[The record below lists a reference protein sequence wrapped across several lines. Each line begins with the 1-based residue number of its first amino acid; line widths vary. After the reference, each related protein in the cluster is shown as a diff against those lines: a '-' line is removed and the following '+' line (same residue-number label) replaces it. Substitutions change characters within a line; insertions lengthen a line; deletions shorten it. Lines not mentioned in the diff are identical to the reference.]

1 MPVIRKEKAKTE
13 TNDTQGIKSLFKKYN
28 KEKITVK
35 GIGEFAAEVCYK
47 LGYCAE
53 MALLLAGKKVKKYTY
68 LIYRRVKRVVKEIL
82 IFAERL
88 MEGVLEDVGFPHEK
102 VEEILSNI
110 KNIWRK
116 SKEDENLKPSKEVGA
131 YVAQGVKK
139 HRRLLSA
146 FVSYAVPAFFFA
158 VMVAVIAVGVTENYA
173 ISVSLG
179 GEEIGC
185 IKNYDVL
192 ANADTVI
199 KNKLVTLDDEQQWS
213 IDPEIKIVTTF
224 DRNIIDERQL
234 SDRILE
240 VSDEDIVTATG
251 FYVDGKFYGAV
262 EDSAKIEKAMDSVLQ
277 PYVED
282 NDEDTTAGFVQDVSL
297 TDGIFFTDTIVD
309 EDELCEKI
317 TGLVEGEVW
326 YTVVQGD
333 SPSLIASKNGL
344 RLKELYALNPELEGG
359 GLWIGDQV
367 LVSQAVPFLQVKEV
381 VREVRE
387 VETSYTVERKQNSS
401 MNYGTTKTIQK
412 GEKGINKVTVDVT
425 YIDGVAQSET
435 VIETEVVREPV
446 KEILEFGTYMPRV
459 GNIAVAG
466 SGKFGWPTGG
476 GVRISRGFAGQYP
489 AHNGVDIAGPYGTPI
504 YAADDGVVTL
514 AKYTNVG
521 YGVYL
526 IVDHGNGYQTVY
538 AHCSSLLVGYGE
550 QVKKGQMIAKMGSTG
565 NSTGNHLH
573 FEIKS
578 GNVRYDPYKFW

>member
-13 TNDTQGIKSLFKKYN
+13 TNDTQAIKVLFKKYN
-28 KEKITVK
+28 KEKTTLK
-35 GIGEFAAEVCYK
+35 GIGKFITAVFYK
-47 LGYCAE
+47 LGYSAE
-53 MALLLAGKKVKKYTY
+53 LTVLLVLKKIKKYAY
-68 LIYRRVKRVVKEIL
+68 IIYRRVKRIVKEIL

-88 MEGVLEDVGFPHEK
+88 LEGVLEDVGFPHQR

-110 KNIWRK
+110 KNIWSK
-116 SKEDENLKPSKEVGA
+116 SKKDKNLNPTQEVGA

-139 HRRLLSA
+139 NKKLLPA
-146 FVSYAVPAFFFA
+146 LISYAVPAFFFV
-158 VMVAVIAVGVTENYA
+158 VMVTVITIGLTEDYA
-173 ISVSLG
+173 IQVSID
-179 GEEIGC
+179 GEKIGYVD
-185 IKNYDVL
+185 NYDVL
-192 ANADTVI
+192 TNADNVI
-199 KNKLVTLDDEQQWS
+199 KNKLVTLDDSQQWS
-213 IDPEIKIVTTF
+213 MNPEISVVTTF
-224 DRNIIDERQL
+224 GRNVVDERQL
-234 SDRILE
+234 SDQILAA
-240 VSDEDIVTATG
+240 SDEDIVSATG
-251 FYVDGKFYGAV
+251 LYVDGKFHGAV
-262 EDSAKIEKAMDSVLQ
+262 EDSTKIEEAMDSVLK
-277 PYVED
+277 PYIED

-309 EDELCEKI
+309 EDELAEKI

-344 RLKELYALNPELEGG
+344 RLRELYNLNPELEGG

-387 VETSYTVERKQNSS
+387 VETAYSVERKQNGK
-401 MNYGTTKTIQK
+401 MNYGTTKTVQPGQK
-412 GEKGINKVTVDVT
+412 GLNRVTVDVT
-425 YIDGVAQSET
+425 YIDGIAQSET
-435 VIETEVVREPV
+435 VIETEVIREPV
-446 KEILEFGTYMPRV
+446 KEILEFGTYMPKV
-459 GNIAVAG
+459 GNISVSG
-466 SGKFGWPTGG
+466 SGAFGWPTGG

-489 AHNGVDIAGPYGTPI
+489 AHNGVDIAGPTGTPI

-538 AHCSSLLVGYGE
+538 AHCSKLLVGYGE
-550 QVKKGQMIAKMGSTG
+550 QVKKGQLIALMGSTG
-565 NSTGNHLH
+565 NSTGPHLH